1 MGKGKK
7 TVKDQVKE
15 ALDSETTTA
24 SSPFA
29 PASVTDSVDVSEE
42 YGDNQSEKFEKETD
56 RISDEALDNTDKE
69 AQRVY
74 DTDPEKL
81 NKNQK
86 ANYAK
91 DGGQYGRFNNR
102 DYSTTLRLARE
113 ADFYNSKPQANIMR
127 IGAHGN
133 IQNLGTGYERPELKT
148 METRAMDQAIEL
160 DTNQKR
166 LAQALQDAVNHKDL
180 DAFTAAWKQR
190 FGIELDRA
198 QAKREMRR
206 YERQALVQDLLTKN
220 LTKFQAEFM
229 RGFNS
234 VTATT
239 VHNMLQSQ
247 PELANM
253 LAGVLLGSATTTEQ
267 MFLERSIQNN
277 LAWSYAKAAGRAK
290 PNDQDRLRAQF
301 ETSKVMTNIA
311 GAYDYMNRDSDSLF
325 RGNTSAQKELARGE
339 W

>member
-1 MGKGKK
+1 MSKK
-7 TVKDQVKE
+7 EVKDQVKK
-15 ALDSETTTA
+15 ALDTEIDSA

-29 PASVTDSVDVSEE
+29 PASVTDSVDVSES
-42 YGDNQSEKFEKETD
+42 YGDDQSEKFEKETD
-56 RISDEALDNTDKE
+56 RVSDEAIDNTEKE

-74 DTDPEKL
+74 DTNPEKL
-81 NKNQK
+81 YKHVNKNF
-86 ANYAK
+86 AR
-91 DGGQYGRFNNR
+91 GEGPYGRFNDR

-113 ADFYNSKPQANIMR
+113 ADFYNNKPQE
-127 IGAHGN
+127 
-133 IQNLGTGYERPELKT
+133 NLYFMGPDGPQVQGPAYQRPELKT

-166 LAQALQDAVNHKDL
+166 LAQSLQDAVNHKDL
-180 DAFTAAWKQR
+180 DAFTAAWKQK
-190 FGIELDRA
+190 FGVELDRA

-253 LAGVLLGSATTTEQ
+253 LAGVLLGTATTTEQ
-267 MFLERSIQNN
+267 MFLERNIQNN
-277 LAWSYAKAAGRAK
+277 LAQSYAKAAGRSRPDTK
-290 PNDQDRLRAQF
+290 DKIRAQF
-301 ETSKVMTNIA
+301 ETSKIMTNVA
-311 GAYDYMNRDSDSLF
+311 GAYDYMNRDSDSWF
-325 RGNTSAQKELARGE
+325 RGNTGAQKELARGE

>member
-1 MGKGKK
+1 MSKK
-7 TVKDQVKE
+7 QVKDQINE
-15 ALDSETTTA
+15 ALNTDIKNA
-24 SSPFA
+24 GSPFA
-29 PASVTDSVDVSEE
+29 PASVAASVNVSEG
-42 YGDNQSEKFEKETD
+42 YGDDQSEKFEKEAD
-56 RISDEALDNTDKE
+56 RISNEAIDNTEKE
-69 AQRVY
+69 AQSVY

-91 DGGQYGRFNNR
+91 DGGQYRRFNDR

-113 ADFYNSKPQANIMR
+113 ADFYNNKPQEHMYFM
-127 IGAHGN
+127 GPDGP
-133 IQNLGTGYERPELKT
+133 QDLGTGYERPELKT
-148 METRAMDQAIEL
+148 METRAMDQSIEL

-166 LAQALQDAVNHKDL
+166 LAQELQDAVNHKDL
-180 DAFTAAWKQR
+180 DAFIAAWKQKY
-190 FGIELDRA
+190 GIELDRA

-206 YERQALVQDLLTKN
+206 YERQSLVQDLLTKN

-253 LAGVLLGSATTTEQ
+253 LAGVLLGSATATEQ
-267 MFLERSIQNN
+267 QFLERNIKNN
-277 LAWSYAKAAGRAK
+277 LAWSYARAAGRAK
-290 PNDQDRLRAQF
+290 PNGQDLTRAELQASYV
-301 ETSKVMTNIA
+301 TTNLA
-311 GAYDYMNRDSDSLF
+311 GAYYYMNQYSDSWF
-325 RGNTSAQKELARGE
+325 RGNARAQKEFAKGQWE
-339 W
+339 